1 MLSDLLSHVHLH
13 MLAIYTYGTYYLKK
27 NFFFKITQIICSQVG
42 LGTDPDGVK
51 VGAGSGKKKVR
62 LRNTASDPLLR
73 QNKDIVC
80 TGSSNICLHDF

>member
-1 MLSDLLSHVHLH
+1 M
-13 MLAIYTYGTYYLKK
+13 
-27 NFFFKITQIICSQVG
+27 G